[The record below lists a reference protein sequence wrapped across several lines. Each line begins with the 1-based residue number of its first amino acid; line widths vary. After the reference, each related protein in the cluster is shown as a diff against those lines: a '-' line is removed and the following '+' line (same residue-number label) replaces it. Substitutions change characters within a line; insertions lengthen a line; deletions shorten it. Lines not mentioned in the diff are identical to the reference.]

1 MRYYFAPLEG
11 ITGYIYRNAYQK
23 FFHNVDCYYTPFIA
37 PNKNQCFSSREKN
50 DVLSEHNQGMC
61 VVPQILTNRAEAFI
75 GTTKALEQLGYR
87 QVNLN
92 LGCPSATVVTKKKG
106 AGFLAELAQLEH
118 FLEDIFSA
126 VPINISVKTRIGVV
140 QPEEFTE
147 LLDLYNQFPITE
159 LIIHPRVQKDLY
171 NNKPNWEMFA
181 YGVENSK
188 NPICYN
194 GDLFSVD
201 DYQRFCQAFP
211 QVDTIML
218 GRGILKNPGLLDEIQ
233 QQKPLDKKVLRQF
246 HDTILRGYQEAFSG
260 EKPVLFKMKEIWS
273 YMLPVFADGKLYE
286 KKIQKTGRI
295 SEYQILIEQLFQTP
309 LRQSNFNII

>member
-37 PNKNQCFSSREKN
+37 PNKNQCFSSRERN
-50 DVLSEHNQGMC
+50 DVLPEHNQEMC

-75 GTTKALEQLGYR
+75 GTAKALEQMGYR

-106 AGFLAELAQLEH
+106 AGFLAEPAQLEH

-126 VPINISVKTRIGVV
+126 VPISISIKTRIGVA
-140 QPEEFTE
+140 QPEEFAE

-159 LIIHPRVQKDLY
+159 LIVHPRVQKDLY

-181 YGVENSK
+181 YGVAHSK

-194 GDLFSVD
+194 GDLFCVD
-201 DYQRFCQAFP
+201 DYRRFCQTFP
-211 QVDTIML
+211 QVETIML

-233 QQKPLDKKVLRQF
+233 QQKPLDKNVLLQF
-246 HDTILRGYQEAFSG
+246 HDTILQGYQEAFSG

-273 YMLPVFADGKLYE
+273 YMLSVFADGKLYE

-295 SEYQILIEQLFQTP
+295 SEYQMLIEQLFQTP
-309 LRQSNFNII
+309 LKQSI